1 MNKGGSHYVENFR
14 YYGIDHNLSKMSCWR
29 CYLSVFV
36 TTAPFETED
45 KWINDTKPRQQSQP
59 EVIFETRDVR
69 T

>member
-1 MNKGGSHYVENFR
+1 MENFR
-14 YYGIDHNLSKMSCWR
+14 YYGIDHNLSKISCSR

-45 KWINDTKPRQQSQP
+45 KWINDTKHWQQSQP
-59 EVIFETRDVR
+59 EVIFETRDVS